1 MGAVIEAHVIDRAQ
15 ANASALEAE
24 LEWFAHVLE
33 TRLNLHFGLES
44 AVPDVRLHT
53 PPDLTGNRSEFA
65 RVVIEKKLSFD
76 ERVVLIMTLI
86 PYIRPQALDSLLMAN
101 KNIEFRF
108 SEFGGVRG
116 KTHVGLLP
124 TAETAS
130 FVINGSDLAGR
141 FRFMQMFQDD
151 HLFFEEGI
159 LRLNH
164 GDDAEGL
171 YSGVLRI
178 SSEYLNRFTSGQD
191 VKPDYTSSFP
201 AKRISTRLTWDD
213 LVLPHDVLD
222 EIDRNLNA
230 WLAHANTLMEDWGL
244 ARSVKPGYRCLFYG
258 PPGTG
263 KTLTATLVG
272 ARAGLDVY
280 RIDLSMVVSKYIGET
295 EKSLANIFDQARNK
309 NWILFFDEADALF
322 GKRTQTSSS
331 NDRYANQE
339 VSYLLQRVE
348 DFPGVVI
355 LATNLKGNIDDAFS
369 RRFQASIYFPL
380 PDAEHRLKLWQG
392 YFKGRCVLDA
402 DVDLTQISE
411 RFELAGGSIANV
423 VRYAAMQALQ
433 NGRSSVS
440 GDDLRRGIAKELA
453 KEGKTI

>member
-1 MGAVIEAHVIDRAQ
+1 MGTVIEATTMGRAD
-15 ANASALEAE
+15 ANAASLEAE
-24 LEWFAHVLE
+24 LAWFARALE
-33 TRLNLHFGLES
+33 TRLNLHFGIES
-44 AVPDVRLHT
+44 AVPDVRLHE
-53 PPDLTGNRSEFA
+53 PPDLTHDRSEYA
-65 RVVIEKKLSFD
+65 RVVKERCMSFE
-76 ERVVLIMTLI
+76 ERLVLIMALI
-86 PYIRPQALDSLLMAN
+86 PHVRPQALDSLLLVN
-101 KNIEFRF
+101 KNTEFRF
-108 SEFGGVRG
+108 TEFGGVRG
-116 KTHVGLLP
+116 KTHAGLLP
-124 TAETAS
+124 TAESAS
-130 FVINGSDLAGR
+130 FVVTGTDLAAR
-141 FRFMQMFQDD
+141 FRFMQLFQDD
-151 HLFFEEGI
+151 HFFFDDGI
-159 LRLNH
+159 LKLNH
-164 GDDAEGL
+164 GDDGEPL
-171 YSGVLRI
+171 FSGILRL
-178 SSEYLNRFTSGQD
+178 STEFLNRFTSGQD

-201 AKRISTRLTWDD
+201 AKRVFTGLTWDD

-222 EIDRNLNA
+222 EVDRNLNA
-230 WLAHANTLMEDWGL
+230 WLSHANTIMDEWGL
-244 ARSVKPGYRCLFYG
+244 GRSVKPGYRCLFYG

-355 LATNLKGNIDDAFS
+355 LATNLKANIDDAFA
-369 RRFQASIYFPL
+369 RRFQASIFFPL

-392 YFKGRCVLDA
+392 YFKGRCQLDP
-402 DVDLTQISE
+402 DVDLKAIAE
-411 RFELAGGSIANV
+411 RHELAGGAIANV

-433 NGRSSVS
+433 AGRSALS
-440 GDDLRRGIAKELA
+440 GDDLLRGITKELA